1 MTSPIDIR
9 PDHLTTVLD
18 VLRAHLPDGAQAWVF
33 GSRATWTTKDSS
45 DLDLAVQANGKIA
58 PRVMGEL
65 EDAFRESD
73 LPYTVDVIDLA
84 AVDGHFKQVVESQK
98 VSLPLGLDGADERS
112 EWKRLPF
119 SKAVLVNPRVHLER
133 GAEYPYVDMASVD
146 PKSRDIDVSKRRK
159 YSGGGSRFQSGD
171 TLMARITPCLENGKI
186 ARYQSPNTSEKAAH
200 GSTEFIVIRGR
211 PDVTDTDFAYYLTW
225 WEEVRNYAI
234 GHMTG
239 TSGRQRVPAD
249 CLDDLVVPIPPLA
262 QQRRIAHILGTLDD
276 KIDLNRRMN
285 ETLEEMARAIF
296 TSWFVHYDPVRAKID
311 GRWRRGESLPGLP
324 VDMYDLFPAR
334 MVESELGEV
343 PEGWEV
349 RELGECLSAIVSGQ
363 RPRGGA
369 VESGVPSIGA
379 ENIIGLGRY
388 NFTSEKYVPVDF
400 FSKLKARGADVRN
413 GDVLLYKD
421 GAHIGR
427 KTYFDHG
434 FPHSECAVNEHVFI
448 LRMQEPAAQRYL
460 FFWLDQPWMTQEIVT
475 LNSNSAQPGINQTS
489 VRGLPLLVPP
499 TSLLAAFDRM
509 AGAMTDRI
517 FANCHESQT
526 LGALRDTLLP
536 RLVSG
541 EMRVGGSR

>member
-1 MTSPIDIR
+1 MKTKWREVTLSDVAEIIMGQSPPGSTYNEAGIGLPFFQGVRDFNYRYPTLRVFCSAPSRIAKPGDILLSVRAPIGRVNVADRECAAGRGLAIIR
-9 PDHLTTVLD
+9 PRVPSDARYIEFLLRSLESTWD
-18 VLRAHLPDGAQAWVF
+18 VVEGSGSVF
-33 GSRATWTTKDSS
+33 GNATRKD
-45 DLDLAVQANGKIA
+45 
-58 PRVMGEL
+58 L
-65 EDAFRESD
+65 E
-73 LPYTVDVIDLA
+73 
-84 AVDGHFKQVVESQK
+84 
-98 VSLPLGLDGADERS
+98 SLSLRWP
-112 EWKRLPF
+112 
-119 SKAVLVNPRVHLER
+119 
-133 GAEYPYVDMASVD
+133 
-146 PKSRDIDVSKRRK
+146 
-159 YSGGGSRFQSGD
+159 
-171 TLMARITPCLENGKI
+171 
-186 ARYQSPNTSEKAAH
+186 TSE
-200 GSTEFIVIRGR
+200 SER
-211 PDVTDTDFAYYLTW
+211 
-225 WEEVRNYAI
+225 
-234 GHMTG
+234 
-239 TSGRQRVPAD
+239 
-249 CLDDLVVPIPPLA
+249 
-262 QQRRIAHILGTLDD
+262 RRIARILGTLDD

-324 VDMYDLFPAR
+324 ADLYDLFPAR
-334 MVESELGEV
+334 MVESDLGEI
-343 PEGWEV
+343 PDGWEV
-349 RELGECLSAIVSGQ
+349 RALGECLSAIVSGQ

-400 FSKLKARGADVRN
+400 FAKLKARGADVRN

-427 KTYFDHG
+427 KTYFDRG

-448 LRMQEPAAQRYL
+448 LRIQEPAAQRYL

-517 FANCHESQT
+517 FANCHESRT

-541 EMRVGGSR
+541 EMRVGGCAVG

>member
-9 PDHLTTVLD
+9 PDHLAMVQD
-18 VLRAHLPDGAQAWVF
+18 VLRAHLPDGAEAWVF

-45 DLDLAVQANGKIA
+45 DLDLAVQANGKIT

-73 LPYTVDVIDLA
+73 LPYTVDVVDLA
-84 AVDGHFKQVVESQK
+84 AVDGRFKEVVESQK
-98 VSLPLGLDGADERS
+98 VSLPLGLDGADGRS

-133 GAEYPYVDMASVD
+133 GAEYPYVDMASVN
-146 PKSRDIDVSKRRK
+146 PKSRHIDVSKRRK

-186 ARYQSPNTSEKAAH
+186 ARYQSPNTSEKAY

-234 GHMTG
+234 GQMTG

-262 QQRRIAHILGTLDD
+262 QQRAIAHILGTLDD

-285 ETLEEMARAIF
+285 ETLEEMARALF
-296 TSWFVHYDPVRAKID
+296 RSWFVDYDPVHAKMD

-324 VDMYDLFPAR
+324 ADLYDLFPAR

-349 RELGECLSAIVSGQ
+349 RGLGECYNLTMGQSPPGSTYNEHGEGMPFFQGKTDFGFRYPQNRKFCTAPGRIAQPDDTLVSVRAPVGAINMAWEKCCIGRGLAALRHKSGSSSFTYY
-363 RPRGGA
+363 A
-369 VESGVPSIGA
+369 VEAVRGEIEQYEDTGTVFGA
-379 ENIIGLGRY
+379 ITKKQLETIPIIEPDRKSVDTFNI
-388 NFTSEKYVPVDF
+388 YVL
-400 FSKLKARGADVRN
+400 S
-413 GDVLLYKD
+413 
-421 GAHIGR
+421 
-427 KTYFDHG
+427 
-434 FPHSECAVNEHVFI
+434 
-448 LRMQEPAAQRYL
+448 
-460 FFWLDQPWMTQEIVT
+460 LDQRIRANVDESRT
-475 LNSNSAQPGINQTS
+475 LS
-489 VRGLPLLVPP
+489 
-499 TSLLAAFDRM
+499 
-509 AGAMTDRI
+509 
-517 FANCHESQT
+517 
-526 LGALRDTLLP
+526 ALRDALLP
-536 RLVSG
+536 RMLSG
-541 EMRVGGSR
+541 KVRAKTYEQIDNW